1 MMQITVN
8 TPKVGEFTWIVPEE
22 VAHEFQAGHRAAC
35 WAHEQSLADE
45 HKRLTLESIQA
56 HIEQLL
62 GLLVTIL
69 VLTASANNGISKT
82 GALMEMMLDG
92 KLTEA
97 ENELIK
103 TVRNLVSE

>member
-8 TPKVGEFTWIVPEE
+8 TPEVGQFTWIVPEE

-35 WAHEQSLADE
+35 WAHQQSIADE
-45 HKRLTLESIQA
+45 HERLTLESIQA

-62 GLLVTIL
+62 RLLATIL
-69 VLTASANNGISKT
+69 VLTASANIIISKT
-82 GALMEMMLDG
+82 GDLMGMMIDV

-97 ENELIK
+97 KNELTK
-103 TVRNLVSE
+103 TVKNLVQE